1 MPSVPRSNAVTIL
14 IAKVSSPIQTLHTNV
29 NNKVVLL
36 LNVLLPLIAVKVVSA
51 IRSKTSVTNQSV
63 WDTLVVKKLLV
74 AKMVPAV
81 AKPKRTLMVPTLE
94 TNVSRLNVEPTNTV
108 QKQKN
113 FVTTKPTNVT
123 KLIAHH
129 TLTVTKRMVTKNV
142 LPTTVK
148 KLIASPMHIAVPWL
162 SVKPINASTFN
173 ARPTVIVH
181 LDQFVEIKNVSQ

>member
-1 MPSVPRSNAVTIL
+1 MGHASCEE
-14 IAKVSSPIQTLHTNV
+14 
-29 NNKVVLL
+29 
-36 LNVLLPLIAVKVVSA
+36 
-51 IRSKTSVTNQSV
+51 
-63 WDTLVVKKLLV
+63 V
-74 AKMVPAV
+74 AGCEDGACRCET
-81 AKPKRTLMVPTLE
+81 PK
-94 TNVSRLNVEPTNTV
+94 NTV

-129 TLTVTKRMVTKNV
+129 TLTVTKRMVIKNV

-162 SVKPINASTFN
+162 SVKPINASMFY

-181 LDQFVEIKNVSQ
+181 LGQFVEIKNVSQ